1 MLFNFQTFI
10 ADLRENQ
17 EKKEVVE
24 KFEKH
29 FGEISWEAKDQNWYT
44 WYTSSFK
51 SVDYLVPE
59 ELKEDF
65 DWPFLMELVAS
76 SFSSDGLIDSIE
88 WSDLPDFVISVQ
100 SGDQVVVKKV
110 SELRGFQ
117 ILRLYEIYIEEQ
129 MNLQV
134 LMAEDEKEKDA
145 IEAQR
150 DARSHRW
157 NLVLDNL
164 DKEVLTKQDKEERE
178 GKLDDLMGQL

>member
-29 FGEISWEAKDQNWYT
+29 FGEISWEAKDQNWYKN
-44 WYTSSFK
+44 YTSKFK
-51 SVDYLVPE
+51 SVSYLTPD
-59 ELKEDF
+59 ELKDDF
-65 DWPFLMELVAS
+65 DRSFLMELVAS
-76 SFSSDGLIDSIE
+76 SFSSDWLLESIE
-88 WSDLPDFVISVQ
+88 GSELPEFVISVQ

-110 SELRGFQ
+110 SELRWFQ

-150 DARSHRW
+150 DARSHRR
-157 NLVLDNL
+157 NIVMDNL
-164 DKEVLTKQDKEERE
+164 DKEELTKQDKQERE